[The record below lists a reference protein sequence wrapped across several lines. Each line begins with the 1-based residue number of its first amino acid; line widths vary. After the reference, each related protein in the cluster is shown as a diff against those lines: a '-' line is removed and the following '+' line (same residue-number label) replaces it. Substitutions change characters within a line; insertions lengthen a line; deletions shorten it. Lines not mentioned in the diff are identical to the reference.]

1 MIENS
6 KEIYNVSLMC
16 KVLDIPRSTY
26 YYFKTKKPSK
36 RSLENANLEKEIKSI
51 YDDSKGIYGA
61 PKIHKILSKKLTI
74 SLKRVQRLMKK
85 TNLRSVI
92 LKKYKPYSKK
102 VKIEERTNIL
112 KRDFSTK
119 DINEKWTGDITY
131 IHTIKDGWCYLA
143 SVMDLHTRKIIG
155 YSFGKKMTTDL
166 AIKSLE
172 NAYTLQQPNKNV
184 VFHSDLGSQY
194 TSLEFIN
201 YAKNKGIVQSFS
213 KKGCPYDNAS
223 IESFHAT
230 LKKEEV
236 YRFKYFDYNI
246 ARVKLFEYIEG
257 WYNRKRI
264 HGSIN
269 FMTPN
274 ECEILARV
282 N

>member
-1 MIENS
+1 MIDDS
-6 KEIYNVSLMC
+6 KEEYNVSTMC
-16 KVLDIPRSTY
+16 KVLGIARSTY
-26 YYFKTKKPSK
+26 YHFKTKKPSK
-36 RSLENANLEKEIKSI
+36 RSLENASLKQEIKNI
-51 YDDSKGIYGA
+51 YDESKGIYGA
-61 PKIHKILSKKLTI
+61 PKIHKILNKKFKI

-85 TNLRSVI
+85 LSIRSVI
-92 LKKYKPYSKK
+92 LKKYRPHTTK
-102 VKIEERTNIL
+102 VKVEDRDNIL

-119 DINEKWTGDITY
+119 GINEKWTGDITY
-131 IHTIKDGWCYLA
+131 IYTIKDGWCYLA

-155 YSFGKKMTTDL
+155 YSFGKRMTTDL
-166 AIKSLE
+166 VIKALE
-172 NAYTLQQPNKNV
+172 NACISQKPNKGLI
-184 VFHSDLGSQY
+184 FHSDLGAQY

-201 YAKNKGIVQSFS
+201 YAKNKEIIQSFS
-213 KKGCPYDNAS
+213 KKGCPYDNSS

-236 YRFKYFDYNI
+236 YRFKYFDYDT

-274 ECEILARV
+274 EYEILSRA

>member
-1 MIENS
+1 MIDDS
-6 KEIYNVSLMC
+6 KEKYNVSLMC
-16 KVLDIPRSTY
+16 KVLGIARSTY
-26 YYFKTKKPSK
+26 YYLKTKKPSK
-36 RSLENANLEKEIKSI
+36 RSCENTNIAQEIKAI
-51 YDDSKGIYGA
+51 YDESQGIYGA
-61 PKIHKILSKKLTI
+61 PKIHKIISKKFTV
-74 SLKRVQRLMKK
+74 SLKKVQRLMK
-85 TNLRSVI
+85 NLGIRSVI
-92 LKKYKPYSKK
+92 LKKYRPYSKK
-102 VKIEERTNIL
+102 VKIEDRTNIL
-112 KRDFSTK
+112 NQDFSTK

-143 SVMDLHTRKIIG
+143 SVMDLHTRKIVG
-155 YSFGKKMTTDL
+155 YSFGKNMTTEL
-166 AIKSLE
+166 VIKALE
-172 NAYTLQQPNKNV
+172 NAYISQKPDKDLI
-184 VFHSDLGSQY
+184 FHSDLGSQY

-201 YAKNKGIVQSFS
+201 YTKNKRIIQSFS

-236 YRFKYFDYNI
+236 YRFKYFDYNS

-264 HGSIN
+264 HGSID

-274 ECEILARV
+274 EYEVLSRA